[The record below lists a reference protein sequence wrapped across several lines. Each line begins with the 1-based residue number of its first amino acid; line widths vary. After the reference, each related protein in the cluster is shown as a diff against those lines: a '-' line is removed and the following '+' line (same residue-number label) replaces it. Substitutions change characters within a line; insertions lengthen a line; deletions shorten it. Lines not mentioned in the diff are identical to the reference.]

1 MEVTDNRIGDTPVVP
16 ALPDQIPADEKI
28 VSVRGDGVIPHKKS
42 ACRSRIL
49 YLRHRKLYMKTSR
62 FTDSQIIAILKQAE
76 AGSPVPELC
85 REHGISNATFYKW
98 RSKFGGMDASLMARM
113 KELEEENRRL
123 KKMYVEER
131 LKAEIVAEALT
142 KKW

>member
-1 MEVTDNRIGDTPVVP
+1 VA
-16 ALPDQIPADEKI
+16 ALKFAYMALA
-28 VSVRGDGVIPHKKS
+28 SVIPHKKS
-42 ACRSRIL
+42 AIRSRIF

-76 AGSPVPELC
+76 AGSPVPGLC

-98 RSKFGGMDASLMARM
+98 RSKFGGMDASLIARM

>member
-1 MEVTDNRIGDTPVVP
+1 
-16 ALPDQIPADEKI
+16 
-28 VSVRGDGVIPHKKS
+28 
-42 ACRSRIL
+42 
-49 YLRHRKLYMKTSR
+49 MKTSR

-85 REHGISNATFYKW
+85 REHGMSTATFYKW
-98 RSKFGGMDASLMARM
+98 RAKFGGMDASLMARM
-113 KELEEENRRL
+113 KELEVENRRL
-123 KKMYVEER
+123 KKMYAEER